1 MKWHFVGAKKRL
13 NYVLT
18 TYEVTRYLFNAY
30 TDETICS
37 IIQILCSWHTHKKI
51 RTFFPY
57 GYIG

>member
-37 IIQILCSWHTHKKI
+37 IIQILCSWHTH
-51 RTFFPY
+51 
-57 GYIG
+57 